1 MNTLKPLLTVAVLAG
16 IGYGVYIRL
25 NTGNNGPPPV
35 AAGWNNT
42 PAIQLPDQTSM
53 APWTPPG
60 ASTGGPPS
68 APPGTV
74 EVPGGQAPPFQPPG
88 AAPSG
93 GEAPPFGGAP
103 QGGNA
108 PPFSGAPGGEAPPFG
123 GPPAAGG
130 EAPPMDANAALAPTG
145 PPMPSG
151 NPYEQAPPASAP
163 PMDAGTANPDPYSSQ
178 APPADPAVGAPGD
191 PYPPLPGEPY
201 PTAPATNPAD
211 PAAAPTGGSQG
222 SAEFQSAMQSAQR
235 ELETG
240 QLAAALRQ
248 LTPWYGNSQLAADQQ
263 QQLQSLLDQIAGTVV
278 YSTQN
283 HLENPYEVQP
293 GERLE
298 SIGEKYQVPW
308 QLLAKI
314 NGIADPAAL
323 QPGERLKVVR
333 GPFEAVISLDRRE
346 LVLRTADGLYA
357 GRFPVGLGAENP
369 PQEGSFAVSDKV
381 ENPVYYGRQASIAAE
396 DPANPL
402 GERWIGLGRQMA
414 IHGTNDPQAL
424 TRTDLPGWISLRE
437 QDVEE
442 VYDILSLGSKV
453 TIVR

>member
-1 MNTLKPLLTVAVLAG
+1 VNTLKPLLTVAVLAG

-25 NTGNNGPPPV
+25 NTGGNGPPPV

-42 PAIQLPDQTSM
+42 PAIQLPEQNSM
-53 APWTPPG
+53 SPWQPG
-60 ASTGGPPS
+60 GS
-68 APPGTV
+68 APGQVPSSPPATV
-74 EVPGGQAPPFQPPG
+74 EVPAGQALPYQ
-88 AAPSG
+88 PSG
-93 GEAPPFGGAP
+93 PSGSSEAPPFGGAP
-103 QGGNA
+103 PAGGDAPPFNA
-108 PPFSGAPGGEAPPFG
+108 PPAAEAPQYQDHVV
-123 GPPAAGG
+123 PASGSESAPVEAGG
-130 EAPPMDANAALAPTG
+130 LAPSV

-151 NPYEQAPPASAP
+151 NPYEQVPPDPASAGNAAAGESYASSAPPA
-163 PMDAGTANPDPYSSQ
+163 
-178 APPADPAVGAPGD
+178 D
-191 PYPPLPGEPY
+191 PYPPLPGDAD
-201 PTAPATNPAD
+201 PTVPSASSADPDAAPAAGPGSGEF
-211 PAAAPTGGSQG
+211 AAAIQ
-222 SAEFQSAMQSAQR
+222 AAQR
-235 ELETG
+235 DLETG

-248 LTPWYGNSQLAADQQ
+248 LTPWYASAQLSPPQQ
-263 QQLQSLLDQIAGTVV
+263 QHLQSLLDQVAGTVV

-283 HLENPYEVQP
+283 HLEHPYEVQP

-333 GPFEAVISLDRRE
+333 GPFEAEVSLQRRE

-381 ENPVYYGRQASIAAE
+381 ENPVYYGREKSIAAE
-396 DPANPL
+396 DPSNPL

-414 IHGTNDPQAL
+414 IHGTNDPQAIG
-424 TRTDLPGWISLRE
+424 RTDLPGWISLRE

-442 VYDILSLGSKV
+442 VFDILSLGSRV

>member
-42 PAIQLPDQTSM
+42 PAIQLPDATSM
-53 APWTPPG
+53 APWTPEG
-60 ASTGGPPS
+60 SGVSAAPS
-68 APPGTV
+68 SPPGTV
-74 EVPGGQAPPFQPPG
+74 EVPGGQAPPFTPPG
-88 AAPSG
+88 G
-93 GEAPPFGGAP
+93 MDAPPFGGAP
-103 QGGNA
+103 PAGNA
-108 PPFSGAPGGEAPPFG
+108 PPFQGAPGGEAPPFG
-123 GPPAAGG
+123 APPAAGG

-145 PPMPSG
+145 PPLPGG
-151 NPYEQAPPASAP
+151 NPYEQAPPGGAP
-163 PMDAGTANPDPYSSQ
+163 PVYAGSDPYASQ
-178 APPADPAVGAPGD
+178 APPTDPAASAAPGD
-191 PYPPLPGEPY
+191 PYPPLPGDPY
-201 PTAPATNPAD
+201 PAAPATGPAD
-211 PAAAPTGGSQG
+211 PAAAMAGGGQG
-222 SAEFQSAMQSAQR
+222 SAEFAAAMQAAQR

-248 LTPWYGNSQLAADQQ
+248 LTPWYASTQLAPQQQ
-263 QQLQSLLDQIAGTVV
+263 QQLQALLDQIAGTVV

-283 HLENPYEVQP
+283 HLEHPYEVQP

-357 GRFPVGLGAENP
+357 GRFPIGLGAENP

-381 ENPVYYGRQASIAAE
+381 ENPVYYGREKSIAAE

-414 IHGTNDPQAL
+414 IHGTNDPQVVGRA
-424 TRTDLPGWISLRE
+424 DLPGWISLRE

-442 VYDILSLGSKV
+442 VYDILSLGSRV

>member
-1 MNTLKPLLTVAVLAG
+1 
-16 IGYGVYIRL
+16 
-25 NTGNNGPPPV
+25 
-35 AAGWNNT
+35 
-42 PAIQLPDQTSM
+42 
-53 APWTPPG
+53 
-60 ASTGGPPS
+60 
-68 APPGTV
+68 
-74 EVPGGQAPPFQPPG
+74 
-88 AAPSG
+88 
-93 GEAPPFGGAP
+93 
-103 QGGNA
+103 
-108 PPFSGAPGGEAPPFG
+108 
-123 GPPAAGG
+123 
-130 EAPPMDANAALAPTG
+130 
-145 PPMPSG
+145 
-151 NPYEQAPPASAP
+151 
-163 PMDAGTANPDPYSSQ
+163 MDAGAAGPDPYGSQ
-178 APPADPAVGAPGD
+178 APPTDPGAAAAPGD
-191 PYPPLPGEPY
+191 PYPPLPGDPY
-201 PTAPATNPAD
+201 PAAPATGPAD
-211 PAAAPTGGSQG
+211 PAAPPAGGQG
-222 SAEFQSAMQSAQR
+222 SAEFQAAVQAAQR

-240 QLAAALRQ
+240 QLAGALRQ
-248 LTPWYGNSQLAADQQ
+248 LTPWYGNGQLAPEEQQ
-263 QQLQSLLDQIAGTVV
+263 HLQSMLDQIAGTVV

-283 HLENPYEVQP
+283 HLEHPYEVQP

-381 ENPVYYGRQASIAAE
+381 ENPVYYGREKSIAAE
-396 DPANPL
+396 DPSNPL

-414 IHGTNDPQAL
+414 IHGTNDPQVVG
-424 TRTDLPGWISLRE
+424 RNDLPGWISLRE

-442 VYDILSLGSKV
+442 VYDILSLGSRV